1 MDDEHQRL
9 HDALRDDLFK
19 RQLSNSE
26 TLAKAIL
33 SLSSAGLGLSLL
45 FLKYSGKS
53 DLEAIKKVVD
63 VHLLYWSWGAF
74 FLTIGLTLVSYVTS
88 KIGIK
93 KQLKLN
99 QRYYLE
105 RDEKVIKEKNWWAL
119 FTPLLSYSS
128 VGSYIV
134 ALYLTVEFVKR
145 NTIGG

>member
-53 DLEAIKKVVD
+53 DLEAIKVVD

-74 FLTIGLTLVSYVTS
+74 FLTIVFTLVSFVTS
-88 KIGIK
+88 QIGIK

-134 ALYLTVEFVKR
+134 ALYLTVKFVKR

>member
-1 MDDEHQRL
+1 MADEHQRL

-45 FLKYSGKS
+45 FLRYSGKS
-53 DLEAIKKVVD
+53 NLGAIENVVD
-63 VHLLYWSWGAF
+63 VHLLYRSWLAF
-74 FLTIGLTLVSYVTS
+74 LLAIGSTLVSFVTS
-88 KIGIK
+88 QIGIK

-99 QRYYLE
+99 KQYYLE
-105 RDEKVIKEKNWWAL
+105 RKEEVINQKNWWAWVTTFL
-119 FTPLLSYSS
+119 NYSS
-128 VGSYIV
+128 VGFYIV
-134 ALYLTVEFVKR
+134 ALCLTVEFVKR

>member
-53 DLEAIKKVVD
+53 DLDAIEKVVD
-63 VHLLYWSWGAF
+63 VHLLYRSWGAF
-74 FLTIGLTLVSYVTS
+74 FLTIGLTLVSFVTS
-88 KIGIK
+88 QIGIK